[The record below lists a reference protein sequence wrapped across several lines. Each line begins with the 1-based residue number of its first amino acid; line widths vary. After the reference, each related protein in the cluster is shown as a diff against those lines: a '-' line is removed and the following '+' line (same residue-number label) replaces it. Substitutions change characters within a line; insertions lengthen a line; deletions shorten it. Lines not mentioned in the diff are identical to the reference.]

1 MGSEGRV
8 TEGRVVLVVDDDPSY
23 LDVVC
28 RLLEREGHEVLSVAS
43 GADALEILGSRSVDL
58 ILVDSRM
65 PGMSGEELVG
75 RLRSFNS
82 IVQVIMQTGHAG
94 DYPPREMMRRL
105 DIQGYHDKNDGP
117 ERLLLWVDVGLRAA
131 YSLQLLSKS
140 RQGLRYILEATPRLH
155 AIQPMSDLLQGILL
169 QVAGLVGAVNSFV
182 AVTAGTAASSGLPE
196 VDGFLATSEDGTEL
210 VIQAGT
216 GRYSIN
222 GPLRTALDAPRA
234 RLVTEAMVSGR
245 SLVGDSA
252 TVVPLRVREQTS
264 GVVFLDRAPL
274 SEEDAGLLQVFANQ
288 AAVAI
293 ENAQLHEM
301 ATLDP
306 LTGVY
311 VRRFFE
317 QWLQRELRAS
327 FRSGLPL
334 SVLMIDVDGLK
345 RVNDG
350 LGHLAG
356 DRLLT
361 EIGRVLR
368 RSARNSDVVARYGGD
383 EFAVILPGAC
393 AEGAI
398 VAARRILETLA
409 EWDPEHGSAGL
420 SERPSLSIG
429 SATLMGA
436 PAAEGSAAVSASFF
450 QDTALTLI
458 HAADRGL
465 YRAKAEGGGGASHG
479 DDVEWPAH

>member
-1 MGSEGRV
+1 MGSENAG
-8 TEGRVVLVVDDDPSY
+8 TGGRVVLVVDDDPSY

-28 RLLEREGHEVLSVAS
+28 RLLVREGHDVPGVSS
-43 GADALEILGSRSVDL
+43 GAEALEILGSRSVDL
-58 ILVDSRM
+58 VLVDSRM

-75 RLRSFNS
+75 RLRSFNTV
-82 IVQVIMQTGHAG
+82 VQVIMQTGHASE
-94 DYPPREMMRRL
+94 YPPREMMRRL

-117 ERLLLWVDVGLRAA
+117 DRLLLWVDVGLKAA

-169 QVAGLVGAVNSFV
+169 QVSGLVGAVNSFV
-182 AVTAGTAASSGLPE
+182 AVTPGTAASSGLPE
-196 VDGFLATSEDGTEL
+196 VDGFLATSDDGTEL
-210 VIQAGT
+210 VIQVGT
-216 GRYSIN
+216 GRYSDR
-222 GPLRTALDAPRA
+222 GSLKSALDSPRT
-234 RLVTEAMVSGR
+234 RLISEAMNSGR

-264 GVVFLDRAPL
+264 GVVFLDKAPL
-274 SEEDAGLLQVFANQ
+274 SEEDTGLLQVFANQ

-334 SVLMIDVDGLK
+334 SVLMLDVDGLK
-345 RVNDG
+345 KINDG

-356 DRLLT
+356 DRLLA

-383 EFAVILPGAC
+383 EFAVILPGAA
-393 AEGAI
+393 AEGAAA
-398 VAARRILETLA
+398 AARRILEALA
-409 EWDPEHGSAGL
+409 EWDPGSGSAGL
-420 SERPSLSIG
+420 SERPRVSIG
-429 SATLMGA
+429 SATLA
-436 PAAEGSAAVSASFF
+436 VRSAEEGSAAVSASFF
-450 QDTALTLI
+450 QDVGLALI
-458 HAADRGL
+458 HAADSGL
-465 YRAKAEGGGGASHG
+465 YRAKDEGKGGACHG
-479 DDVEWPAH
+479 PDVEWPSH